1 MPETESY
8 GENVSEYV
16 KKLLDVMDYGI
27 PYTAN
32 AIMEK
37 LQIKSKETFRK
48 HYLNPAMKLQ
58 FVQMTIPEKPRSKNQ
73 RYIRK

>member
-37 LQIKSKETFRK
+37 LQIKSKETFRTSFQRRK
-48 HYLNPAMKLQ
+48 AGYEKLHAHY
-58 FVQMTIPEKPRSKNQ
+58 E
-73 RYIRK
+73 